1 MLLRTTQQLEEWETL
16 GPNWSLMNIPFPFE
30 NVVFFISTIYRTM
43 NTMHHELRQQE
54 TKKLPCPRRRG
65 LAWFQGSSDCCQ
77 DYRMLN
83 ALK

>member
-16 GPNWSLMNIPFPFE
+16 GPNWSLMHIPFPFE
-30 NVVFFISTIYRTM
+30 NVVFFISTIYRTAS
-43 NTMHHELRQQE
+43 TRHHELRQQE
-54 TKKLPCPRRRG
+54 TKKLPCPQWCG
-65 LAWFQGSSDCCQ
+65 HAWFQGSSDRCQ